1 VRFNVFGENPPEYFY
16 APIVWAMTLLGCV
29 LGSLLTAPTKT
40 ETLENFYKCVRPYG
54 FWGPIK
60 ARVGVDEL
68 TRSVDRPLVR
78 MIFNVIFGVVCLT
91 SSFVATFFVIGHYGK
106 ESIVT
111 VSLAVVSGTI
121 LYFNWY
127 RPLIRSEKE

>member
-1 VRFNVFGENPPEYFY
+1 
-16 APIVWAMTLLGCV
+16 MTLVGCV
-29 LGSLLTAPTKT
+29 LGSLFTEPTKT
-40 ETLENFYKCVRPYG
+40 ETLEHFYKSVRPYG

-60 ARVGVDEL
+60 ARVGLDDL
-68 TRSVDRPLVR
+68 TTSVDRPLIRV
-78 MIFNVIFGVVCLT
+78 IFNVIVGVVCLT

-111 VSLAVVSGTI
+111 VSLAVISGII